1 MLNLDPSKNQKGK
14 LICTSPAQFS
24 ATLPPPP
31 EGKEWIKVRTS
42 LKQSQS
48 DDHSSHFVWKLVQYP
63 MPSWKEKIDSVINNK
78 IDIVEGEKKFLQ
90 QSPTFIEHI
99 VVSSDNLAGI
109 SLKYNVPASL
119 IKKANNMFSSNNVQA
134 LRVLRIPLQDADLS
148 KRTESYIQDHKAII
162 LQQFKG
168 ILILLIIF
176 LSLLLKLH

>member
-48 DDHSSHFVWKLVQYP
+48 DDHSSHFVWKLVQSP

-78 IDIVEGEKKFLQ
+78 IDTSIVEGENKFLQ
-90 QSPTFIEHI
+90 QPPTFIEHI
-99 VVSSDNLAGI
+99 VVYSDNLAGI
-109 SLKYNVPASL
+109 SLKYNVSASL

-148 KRTESYIQDHKAII
+148 KRTGCYIQDHKAII

-168 ILILLIIF
+168 ILILF
-176 LSLLLKLH
+176 LK